1 MIRLIVAGSRGFSN
15 YALMKLYLDSYLKD
29 KNKADLEIISGT
41 ARGADTYGSI
51 YAEDNGIKLVEMP
64 AEWERLG
71 RTAGYIRNEAMA
83 KYAAGADGV
92 LFAFWDRRS
101 RGTKH
106 MIDMAKE
113 YNLEVHII
121 EYGT

>member
-1 MIRLIVAGSRGFSN
+1 
-15 YALMKLYLDSYLKD
+15 MKLYLDSYLKD

-71 RTAGYIRNEAMA
+71 RTAGYVRNEAMA